1 MLDFEN
7 ELEKLLAKEAEPFY
21 ESDLV
26 NLALAERE
34 LLAALSRK
42 QTDFSLQIE
51 EIYDLVKDADTGI
64 WKDALNTEKV
74 RAAQL
79 LRTALG
85 LCDILED
92 FCTYSQRSG
101 SEELVRGGALLWK
114 NSGLLLENCGI
125 TRIGEAGQALDPAL
139 HTVQAGVDSPLPREQ
154 VVSVLQSG
162 YRYLGAVL
170 RKAVVIVSRGNFP
183 AETKNEKI
191 ENDEIEDD
199 ETEDDETEN
208 DEIEDEETED
218 EEIEDEDIE
227 VEETENDELEDEEIE
242 NDELENEDIED
253 DETENEDIEDEET
266 EDEDTENDELE
277 DEKIEDDE
285 TENDELENEKIEN
298 EDIEN
303 EDIENE
309 KIENEET
316 DNEEELYNE

>member
-7 ELEKLLAKEAEPFY
+7 ELNMLLAKEAEPFY
-21 ESDLV
+21 QSDLM

-64 WKDALNTEKV
+64 WQDALKTEQS
-74 RAAQL
+74 RASQL

-92 FCTYSQRSG
+92 FCAYSQRSG

-125 TRIGEAGQALDPAL
+125 TRIGEAGQTLDPTL

-154 VVSVLQSG
+154 LVSVLQSG

-170 RKAVVIVSRGNFP
+170 RKAVVTVSKGNQP
-183 AETKNEKI
+183 EHTA
-191 ENDEIEDD
+191 NDDRDD
-199 ETEDDETEN
+199 
-208 DEIEDEETED
+208 
-218 EEIEDEDIE
+218 
-227 VEETENDELEDEEIE
+227 
-242 NDELENEDIED
+242 
-253 DETENEDIEDEET
+253 TENEDIDNGNI
-266 EDEDTENDELE
+266 D
-277 DEKIEDDE
+277 
-285 TENDELENEKIEN
+285 N
-298 EDIEN
+298 EDIDNEAIDNDDTDNDDIDNDDTDNDGIENDDIDN
-303 EDIENE
+303 EDIDNDDRDNNDRDNDD
-309 KIENEET
+309 IE
-316 DNEEELYNE
+316 NEEELYNE